1 MVTHDPG
8 EAMKMADEIAL
19 MRDGKIVQ
27 KGAPYTIYNSPVDK
41 DSASFFSDINVM
53 TSEVKGVL
61 AKTPFG
67 EFFAPGHADGT
78 ILDIVIRPQHIRI
91 DFDRAGQG
99 PSPTDAMGHAARARV
114 LRSRFLG
121 QNSLVDFKLEQGAV
135 LTASVPSV
143 FLPKPDTLFWLL
155 APRKNCYVFPRS
167 A

>member
-1 MVTHDPG
+1 MTGKVMG
-8 EAMKMADEIAL
+8 AL
-19 MRDGKIVQ
+19 
-27 KGAPYTIYNSPVDK
+27 A
-41 DSASFFSDINVM
+41 
-53 TSEVKGVL
+53 E
-61 AKTPFG
+61 TPFG

-78 ILDIVIRPQHIRI
+78 TLDIVIRPQHIRI

-99 PSPTDAMGHAARARV
+99 PSPTDAMGHAARATV

-121 QNSLVDFKLEQGAV
+121 QNSLVDFKLEHGAV
-135 LTASVPSV
+135 LTALVPSV

>member
-1 MVTHDPG
+1 MVRVSLDQVFS
-8 EAMKMADEIAL
+8 EELMAEFEKETGLSVKAQYDIEQTKTVGHVRAIIEEKTRPRTDVFWNNEIAQTIRL
-19 MRDGKIVQ
+19 AELGLL
-27 KGAPYTIYNSPVDK
+27 APYDSP
-41 DSASFFSDINVM
+41 SAEGIPESFRDPERRWTGF
-53 TSEVKGVL
+53 
-61 AKTPFG
+61 
-67 EFFAPGHADGT
+67 
-78 ILDIVIRPQHIRI
+78 
-91 DFDRAGQG
+91 
-99 PSPTDAMGHAARARV
+99 AARARV